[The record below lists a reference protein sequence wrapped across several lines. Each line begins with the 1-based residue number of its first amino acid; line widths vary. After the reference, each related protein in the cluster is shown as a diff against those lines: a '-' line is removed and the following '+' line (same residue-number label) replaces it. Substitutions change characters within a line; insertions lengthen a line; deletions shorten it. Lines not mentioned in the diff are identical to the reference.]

1 MFLLS
6 LKKKDDKYIF
16 FLQKKLLVLC
26 HSLFLKKLQNEEK
39 FGATKK
45 EERGKWV
52 VCC

>member
-1 MFLLS
+1 MVGVVAQSFP
-6 LKKKDDKYIF
+6 K
-16 FLQKKLLVLC
+16 
-26 HSLFLKKLQNEEK
+26 KKLQNEEK